1 MLLDALARISDL
13 WRARRICVTGPC
25 QSQPTKVL
33 GIAHPRA
40 LRSGHQEDIHEPHPA
55 ACPRPSALCRLC
67 RTLGAQSQRL
77 ALCHRRGQGADRLL
91 ARLGGSTATNDF
103 IAWVGDR
110 VAEDY
115 EITLEQVKLESTAD
129 AVSRVLNEKTAGQDD
144 DSAVDMIWINGANFA
159 AMKDAGLLFGP
170 YAEALPNWKFADTEG
185 KTLQSDF
192 TVPTEGY
199 ESPWAMAQVVFM
211 YDTADLDAPLRSMR
225 EILAWAEAN
234 PGRFTYPQP
243 PDFLGTTFLKQALVD
258 LTADPA
264 VLSEPVSDATYDAVT
279 APLWAYLDQLTPLL
293 WREGRAYPQTG
304 PSQLQ
309 LMNDDE
315 IALAISFSPGEA
327 STAIAN
333 FQLPDSVRT
342 FVLEKGTIGNASFVA
357 IPYNSGSKAAAMVV
371 ANFLMSPEAQLRAQD
386 PEVLGYG
393 TVLDMLKL
401 PVQDRAAFR
410 TLDLGIATL
419 TPEELGRAQA
429 EPHPSWMTRIAE
441 DWVARYGTGN

>member
-1 MLLDALARISDL
+1 MNRILPLALALAPFAAFAEPTAPNPSD
-13 WRARRICVTGPC
+13 WPAVTAEA
-25 QSQPTKVL
+25 K
-33 GIAHPRA
+33 
-40 LRSGHQEDIHEPHPA
+40 
-55 ACPRPSALCRLC
+55 
-67 RTLGAQSQRL
+67 
-77 ALCHRRGQGADRLL
+77 GQTVYWHAW
-91 ARLGGSTATNDF
+91 GGSTATNDF

-115 EITLEQVKLESTAD
+115 EITLEQVKLESTTD
-129 AVSRVLNEKTAGQDD
+129 AVTRVLNEKAAGQDD

-159 AMKDAGLLFGP
+159 AMKDADLLFGP
-170 YAEALPNWKFADTEG
+170 YAEALPNWQFADTEG

-192 TVPTEGY
+192 TVPTDGY

-258 LTADPA
+258 LTADPS
-264 VLSEPVSDATYDAVT
+264 VLAEPVSEENYATVT
-279 APLWAYLDQLTPLL
+279 TPLWAYLDQLTPLL

-315 IALAISFSPGEA
+315 ISLAISFSPGEA

-333 FQLPDSVRT
+333 YQLPDSVRT

-429 EPHPSWMTRIAE
+429 EPHPSWMTRISE